1 MSVRSDVIVGRAVPG
16 FLNDIYTKMFSTV
29 VDQRADSGM
38 EPVRGYADIRF
49 TASPEWISA
58 AMGVGANVT
67 VFRTSNKDDQ
77 GDALCCLQ
85 QTRRSL
91 GVTLLEPVG
100 SPIVDLYHPLIFEPV
115 QEGGAQADSES
126 PRSKTAIVTELLKT
140 VTAHAAK
147 SNRFAVVRLP
157 QVPSESPLYLAA
169 HAKASDQE
177 ITISSLFRPRLRVTP
192 GVSVPTLF
200 TQTRTFEEV
209 VSTKQRRHANSKL
222 RAFQRDFPDLKQI
235 HAADEDTQ
243 SWLPRL
249 EKLRI
254 ARDRA
259 TKRGRELETGLSGAL
274 WTRYLASVAE
284 RLEVFALQAADQL
297 AGFNLVLQDGPT
309 WRVVDGR
316 ISSDFAS
323 FGLGRVVHQHLTA
336 AALDNDA
343 VQAVEWGRG
352 EQDYKRHITTKAI
365 ATVDVVWYSN
375 WFAEFAFLAPGG
387 ASHFLKRQVVRFPI
401 LETTSRRAIG
411 FVRRLKLRQP

>member
-1 MSVRSDVIVGRAVPG
+1 MSVRSDVIVGRAVPV
-16 FLNDIYTKMFSTV
+16 FLSDIYTKMFSTV

-58 AMGVGANVT
+58 AMRVGANVT
-67 VFRTSNKDDQ
+67 VFRTSNEDDQ
-77 GDALCCLQ
+77 GDAFCCLQ

-126 PRSKTAIVTELLKT
+126 PRSKTAIVAELLKT

-177 ITISSLFRPRLRVTP
+177 ITISSLLRPRLRVTP

-259 TKRGRELETGLSGAL
+259 TKRGRELETGASGAL
-274 WTRYLASVAE
+274 WTMYLGSVTDQ
-284 RLEVFALQAADQL
+284 LEIFALQAADQVV
-297 AGFNLVLQDGPT
+297 GFNLVLRDGPA

-316 ISSDFAS
+316 ISSDFVS
-323 FGLGRVVHQHLTA
+323 FGMGRVVHQNLTA
-336 AALDNDA
+336 AALKDPA
-343 VQAVEWGRG
+343 IRAVEWGRG
-352 EQDYKRHITTKAI
+352 EQDYKRHVTTEAI
-365 ATVDVVWYSN
+365 HTVDIVWYSN
-375 WFAEFAFLAPGG
+375 WFAEFAVLAPDR
-387 ASHFLKRQVVRFPI
+387 AKQFARQYVVRFPI
-401 LETTSRRAIG
+401 IEKSCRRAIDL
-411 FVRRLKLRQP
+411 VRRVVPRR